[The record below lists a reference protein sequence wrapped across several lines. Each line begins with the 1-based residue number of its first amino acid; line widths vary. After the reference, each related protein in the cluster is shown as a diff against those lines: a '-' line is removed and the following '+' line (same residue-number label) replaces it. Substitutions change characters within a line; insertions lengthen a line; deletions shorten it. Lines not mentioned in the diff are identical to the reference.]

1 MEASSILIIKTLDS
15 CPEVQSQARHVFS
28 VIGGPFPGGIALFR
42 LDHEAENAVRQRL
55 GALDAD
61 AFLARLEQLS
71 FDIAGPLGQL
81 YGGVTDTSRLVT
93 DLVMDA
99 LDAAAA
105 RPALLRLLDRR
116 REIDP
121 GWFQR
126 SRMIGYVCYADRFA
140 GSLRGV
146 RHHLDYLAELGV
158 TYLHLMPLLRPRD
171 GDSDGGYAVADYAA
185 VDPRVGSM
193 ADLEGLAAELHGR
206 GMALCIDL
214 VLNHTAREHQ
224 WARKA
229 LAGDPA
235 FREMY
240 LIYPDRTI
248 PDAYEATLPEV
259 FPDTAPGSF
268 TEVPGLGWVWT
279 TFHEYQWDL
288 NYANPA
294 VFRHMLATMLTLA
307 NRGVDVLR
315 LDAAP
320 FLWKRPGTD
329 GQNQPEAHLLLQ
341 AFRALTRLAAPGL
354 ALKAEAIVGPE
365 MLVQYL
371 GAHDRYQPECDLAY
385 DNQLMVMLWST
396 LATRDVRLAGH
407 ALSRR
412 RPAPAPT
419 AWVSYLRCHDDI
431 GWAVSDEDAAAVGL
445 GGFEHRRFLN
455 EFFAGRF
462 PGSFARGSLFQ
473 DNPAT
478 GDARISGMAAS
489 LCGIERAVDAGDMAE
504 LTLALRRLESLYAVV
519 FSFGGIPLIYM
530 GDELAMTNDPGWAGQ
545 PGQAHDNRWMH
556 RPRMDWALAARR
568 SDPASVEG
576 RAFTALRGLA
586 LARRE
591 LLALRSGGATEIL
604 AAGNQSVLAYRR
616 AHPRSAPFLS
626 LTNFSDASQRVDAGI
641 IARAGLRDPRPAHA
655 NTVTDADAPPAGLAP
670 AGLAPAGLAPA
681 GLAPAGLGPIEL
693 APWSFTWLTGT

>member
-1 MEASSILIIKTLDS
+1 M
-15 CPEVQSQARHVFS
+15 
-28 VIGGPFPGGIALFR
+28 FR

-55 GALDAD
+55 EVRDAD

-81 YGGVTDTSRLVT
+81 YGGVTDTTRLVT
-93 DLVMDA
+93 DLVRDA
-99 LDAAAA
+99 LEAAAA

-126 SRMIGYVCYADRFA
+126 SRMIGYVCYTGRFA

-158 TYLHLMPLLRPRD
+158 TYLHLMPLLQPRD
-171 GDSDGGYAVADYAA
+171 GDSDGGYAVADYGA
-185 VDPRVGSM
+185 VDPRLGSV
-193 ADLEGLAAELHGR
+193 ADLEVLAAELHGR

-214 VLNHTAREHQ
+214 VLNHTAREHE

-235 FREMY
+235 CREMY

-268 TEVPGLGWVWT
+268 SEVPGLGWVWT

-294 VFRHMLATMLTLA
+294 VFRRMLATMLTLA

-329 GQNQPEAHLLLQ
+329 CQNQPEAHLLLQ

-354 ALKAEAIVGPE
+354 VLKAEAIVGPE

-412 RPAPAPT
+412 RPAPSPPRGFPT
-419 AWVSYLRCHDDI
+419 CAATMTSAGPSPTRTPPPSGSVVSSTAGSSTSSSR
-431 GWAVSDEDAAAVGL
+431 AASRGRSR
-445 GGFEHRRFLN
+445 GGPCTRTTRRP
-455 EFFAGRF
+455 GT
-462 PGSFARGSLFQ
+462 PGSPAWPPRCVASRARW
-473 DNPAT
+473 PP
-478 GDARISGMAAS
+478 GM
-489 LCGIERAVDAGDMAE
+489 
-504 LTLALRRLESLYAVV
+504 
-519 FSFGGIPLIYM
+519 
-530 GDELAMTNDPGWAGQ
+530 
-545 PGQAHDNRWMH
+545 
-556 RPRMDWALAARR
+556 RP
-568 SDPASVEG
+568 S
-576 RAFTALRGLA
+576 
-586 LARRE
+586 
-591 LLALRSGGATEIL
+591 
-604 AAGNQSVLAYRR
+604 
-616 AHPRSAPFLS
+616 
-626 LTNFSDASQRVDAGI
+626 
-641 IARAGLRDPRPAHA
+641 
-655 NTVTDADAPPAGLAP
+655 
-670 AGLAPAGLAPA
+670 
-681 GLAPAGLGPIEL
+681 
-693 APWSFTWLTGT
+693 

>member
-1 MEASSILIIKTLDS
+1 M
-15 CPEVQSQARHVFS
+15 
-28 VIGGPFPGGIALFR
+28 FR
-42 LDHEAENAVRQRL
+42 LDHEAESAVRQRL
-55 GALDAD
+55 GDLDAD

-71 FDIAGPLGQL
+71 FDIAGPLEQV
-81 YGGVTDTSRLVT
+81 YGGVTDATRFATELV
-93 DLVMDA
+93 LDA
-99 LDAAAA
+99 LNAAA
-105 RPALLRLLDRR
+105 RRPAPLRLLDRR

-121 GWFQR
+121 AWFQR
-126 SRMIGYVCYADRFA
+126 SRMIGYVCYADLFA

-146 RHHLDYLAELGV
+146 RQHLDYLGELGI
-158 TYLHLMPLLRPRD
+158 TYLHLMPLLQPRD
-171 GDSDGGYAVADYAA
+171 GDSDGGYAVADYGA
-185 VDPRVGSM
+185 VDPRLGSM
-193 ADLEGLAAELHGR
+193 ADLEMLAAELHGR
-206 GMALCIDL
+206 GMTLCIDL
-214 VLNHTAREHQ
+214 VLNHTAREHE

-235 FREMY
+235 CRDMY

-248 PDAYEATLPEV
+248 PDAFEATLPEV

-279 TFHEYQWDL
+279 TFHDYQWDL

-320 FLWKRPGTD
+320 FLWKRRGTD
-329 GQNQPEAHLLLQ
+329 CQNQPEAHLLLQ

-371 GAHDRYQPECDLAY
+371 GGHDRYQPECDLAY

-412 RPAPAPT
+412 LPAPAPT
-419 AWVSYLRCHDDI
+419 AWVSYVRCHDDI
-431 GWAVSDEDAAAVGL
+431 GWAVSDADAAAVGL

-462 PGSFARGSLFQ
+462 PGSFARGALFQ
-473 DNPAT
+473 DNPVT

-489 LCGIERAVDAGDMAE
+489 LCGIESAVSAGDEAE

-519 FSFGGIPLIYM
+519 FSFAGIPLIYM
-530 GDELAMTNDPGWAGQ
+530 GDELAMTNDPQWADD
-545 PGQAHDNRWMH
+545 QAQAPDNRWMH
-556 RPRMDWALAARR
+556 RPRMDWVRAARR
-568 SDPASVEG
+568 GDPASVEG
-576 RAFTALRGLA
+576 RAFAALRGLA
-586 LARRE
+586 RARQQ
-591 LLALRSGGATEIL
+591 LLALRSGGTTEIL
-604 AAGNQSVLAYRR
+604 PTGNQSVLAYRR

-626 LTNFSDASQRVDAGI
+626 LTNFSDFSQSVQRGGH
-641 IARAGLRDPRPAHA
+641 RPGRPAG
-655 NTVTDADAPPAGLAP
+655 PPARPREHRRGYGRAP
-670 AGLAPAGLAPA
+670 DRADPDRA
-681 GLAPAGLGPIEL
+681 GPIEL
-693 APWSFTWLTGT
+693 VPIEPAPIELVPWSFAWLTGS